1 MNSLGETN
9 GTDGTRETARMAD
22 YRNEAV
28 GRGNAA
34 VDLQNEAVGLG
45 NAAVNFR
52 NETVG
57 NDIIR
62 A

>member
-22 YRNEAV
+22 YRNEAI
-28 GRGNAA
+28 RR
-34 VDLQNEAVGLG
+34 G

-52 NETVG
+52 NEAVG
-57 NDIIR
+57 FENE
-62 A
+62 AVNF

>member
-1 MNSLGETN
+1 
-9 GTDGTRETARMAD
+9 MAD

-34 VDLQNEAVGLG
+34 VDLQNAAVGLG

-52 NETVG
+52 NETVE